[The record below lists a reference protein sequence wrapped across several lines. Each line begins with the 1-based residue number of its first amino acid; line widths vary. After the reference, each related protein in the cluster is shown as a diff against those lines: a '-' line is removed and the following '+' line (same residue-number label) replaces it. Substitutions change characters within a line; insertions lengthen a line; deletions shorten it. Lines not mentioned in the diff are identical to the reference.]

1 MERTNKRVILIG
13 PSASGKTYISDN
25 FKKKGYEPEVSCTSR
40 PMRAGEICD
49 VDYKF
54 VSNSQFKHFINVGYM
69 YEYVKY
75 GEHYYGTLLADF
87 YKADIFVW
95 ETEGLKQ
102 LKPKDRDS
110 TLIIYVNTPIDVR
123 MHRMTQRGW
132 DMNKIA
138 ERLDIDDKLFKDFKD
153 FDIEIQS
160 C

>member
-1 MERTNKRVILIG
+1 MEKDKRIILIG
-13 PSASGKTYISDN
+13 PSASGKTYISDE
-25 FKKKGYEPEVSCTSR
+25 FKKKGYEAEVSCTTRCIR
-40 PMRAGEICD
+40 PGEED
-49 VDYKF
+49 GVDYNFFKKF
-54 VSNSQFKHFINVGYM
+54 QFEQFIEAGMM

-75 GEHYYGTLLADF
+75 GEHYYGTMKEEF

-102 LKPKDRDS
+102 LKPEDRKS
-110 TLIIYVNTPIDVR
+110 TVIIYVNTPIEVR

-138 ERLDIDDKLFKDFKD
+138 ERLDIDDKVFKNFTN